1 MFLAFAAAFLLNFL
15 RPKFAHLLS
24 EQQGSAIPALIEQL
38 IQVLNGA
45 AIDET
50 HMARSYAK
58 FLSSLLDKHR
68 LVQEGGTIGAQG
80 ASGGIQYDP
89 SVRGFLSQYSHVAHP
104 HMAAPEGQGSYGV
117 GPDIHI
123 TGPQDLP
130 QPICHVIPTRP
141 HPQPNDSFGIPISGH
156 HPSLPFP
163 TTERR

>member
-58 FLSSLLDKHR
+58 F
-68 LVQEGGTIGAQG
+68 
-80 ASGGIQYDP
+80 Y
-89 SVRGFLSQYSHVAHP
+89 
-104 HMAAPEGQGSYGV
+104 
-117 GPDIHI
+117 
-123 TGPQDLP
+123 
-130 QPICHVIPTRP
+130 RP
-141 HPQPNDSFGIPISGH
+141 C
-156 HPSLPFP
+156 
-163 TTERR
+163 